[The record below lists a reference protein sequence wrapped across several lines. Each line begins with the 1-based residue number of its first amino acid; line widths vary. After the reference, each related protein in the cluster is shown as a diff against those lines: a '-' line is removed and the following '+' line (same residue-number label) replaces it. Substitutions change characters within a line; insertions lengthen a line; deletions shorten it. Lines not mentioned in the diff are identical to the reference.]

1 MSTKHNDEGMCP
13 VCQHKMTVTGATQYC
28 CSQCQTNYIEQVLC
42 PTCGEP
48 TERLQAC
55 GAVNYLCLKDG
66 LLSKRN
72 VEYRYLLV
80 Q

>member
-1 MSTKHNDEGMCP
+1 MAIPHQAEGICP
-13 VCQHKMTVTGATQYC
+13 VCQQTMTVTGATQYC

-42 PTCGEP
+42 PTCGELA
-48 TERLQAC
+48 ERLQAC

-66 LLSKRN
+66 LLSKSK